1 MKNRAESFTG
11 YIKKYLKGICA
22 GAAAVFL
29 IFAVGGVV
37 SGQDIEFDPG
47 RIDTSFSSNNQGRS
61 DMTGYDLSEEG
72 RDREEIN
79 RDSDRKKDKD
89 ENSSFEENL
98 QQDGEDIIL
107 PSGAEGSTGAADTI
121 DAAVNQGG
129 IDIGADNPQGVTEG
143 QKPENEDKEK
153 RPDTDGGKKPSGCF
167 FLCGTV

>member
-1 MKNRAESFTG
+1 MKNRTKFFTD

-29 IFAVGGVV
+29 IFAVGSVV

-47 RIDTSFSSNNQGRS
+47 RIDTSFSSNNQGRP

-79 RDSDRKKDKD
+79 HDSDRRKDKD
-89 ENSSFEENL
+89 ENPGFEENV

-107 PSGAEGSTGAADTI
+107 PNGAEGS
-121 DAAVNQGG
+121 
-129 IDIGADNPQGVTEG
+129 
-143 QKPENEDKEK
+143 
-153 RPDTDGGKKPSGCF
+153 SS
-167 FLCGTV
+167 